1 MSQRRDGE
9 GIIAR
14 FTRKASRDPLVP
26 AGCLLTAGV
35 LGGGLYTLYT
45 GQAGLSQKFMRAR
58 IVAQG
63 ATVVALI
70 TGSILMG
77 SDGFSREKRETL
89 EEKLLRERR
98 ERR

>member
-1 MSQRRDGE
+1 MQRRDGE

-14 FTRKASRDPLVP
+14 FIRKAGRDPLVP
-26 AGCLLTAGV
+26 IGCLLTGGV

-70 TGSILMG
+70 TGSVIMG
-77 SDGFSREKRETL
+77 SEGFAREKRETL
-89 EEKLLRERR
+89 EEKLIRERR
-98 ERR
+98 ERQ